1 MPVSVNACVPQLR
14 FEEVENKTASL
25 ARQMEQAIENRTRA
39 LHVAMSSP
47 PPHPDPPKLGRPRLR
62 CAAQIIPYRLL
73 TTPPRFGQASSGA
86 NGRLKQAT
94 KRASFG
100 CNQFRCSFP
109 SLKNG
114 RCNELVEP
122 PVATSSLDRP
132 FQ

>member
-73 TTPPRFGQASSGA
+73 TTPPRLDDPSTVRPSE
-86 NGRLKQAT
+86 
-94 KRASFG
+94 
-100 CNQFRCSFP
+100 FRSQ
-109 SLKNG
+109 
-114 RCNELVEP
+114 
-122 PVATSSLDRP
+122 RP
-132 FQ
+132 FETSNETSLVWV